1 MWENAITLRDKI
13 SSNIHSDNVANDF
26 IEYDDQFTE
35 LMNNSRKFTGEVDR
49 KIREWHYYDRQIVY
63 LLGPEVAVHTT
74 LIWNTLSD
82 LKNDFNRWVKIKNKE
97 NPSVQELLYCPKNR
111 FDDSIKHFR
120 AWYKG
125 GEQRLILFKD
135 ALQ

>member
-26 IEYDDQFTE
+26 TEYDDQFTE
-35 LMNNSRKFTGEVDR
+35 LMNNSRKFTGEVYR

-63 LLGPEVAVHTT
+63 VLGPEVAAHTT

-82 LKNDFNRWVKIKNKE
+82 LKEDFNRWVKIKNKE
-97 NPSVQELLYCPKNR
+97 EPICSRATLLPKKQVR
-111 FDDSIKHFR
+111 
-120 AWYKG
+120 
-125 GEQRLILFKD
+125 
-135 ALQ
+135 